1 MSGKTLRESMQN
13 YFSLDIILIL
23 LIRVQNKEKNEYTK

>member
-23 LIRVQNKEKNEYTK
+23 YNTGNTGIKQGRE